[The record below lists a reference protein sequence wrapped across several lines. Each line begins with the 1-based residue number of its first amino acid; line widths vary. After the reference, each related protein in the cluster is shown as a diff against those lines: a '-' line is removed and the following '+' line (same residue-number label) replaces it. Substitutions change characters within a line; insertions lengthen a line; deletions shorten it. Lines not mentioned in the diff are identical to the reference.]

1 MFPQIRQTLTHH
13 QHLTLNNQH
22 PTLNNQQ
29 PSPNTH
35 LTNMFPQMRQTLTHH
50 QQRTL
55 NNQHP
60 FNQHVP
66 SDAPNFNTLSTTKTH
81 TQHLI

>member
-1 MFPQIRQTLTHH
+1 
-13 QHLTLNNQH
+13 
-22 PTLNNQQ
+22 
-29 PSPNTH
+29 
-35 LTNMFPQMRQTLTHH
+35 MFPQMRQTLTPH
-50 QQRTL
+50 QQLTL

-66 SDAPNFNTLSTTKTH
+66 PDAPNFNTLSTTKTH